1 MKLLVTG
8 GTGFVGKRLV
18 ERFNEKFYLR
28 MIARSKE
35 KASFAQSLG
44 VEILYGNI
52 LDSDFVHLA
61 CKGIDCVIH
70 LAATYNLKNAVK
82 NNVDSTKNI
91 IYACQRNNVNKI
103 VFMSSI
109 NSKFKKQGT
118 YSLSKKLCEKEILNS
133 HLDYTILRPTFIYDD
148 NGGIFIKQL
157 LKFIKKFRIAPIIG
171 TGEYRIQPIHLD
183 DVISIIEKILFNHK
197 ERIYDLVGPDI
208 LTYKTLT
215 DMIYDSLGIKR
226 KIKIHL
232 PLIFLK
238 YFGSF
243 VGIGK
248 DKVLEI
254 DEDRTANPE
263 IIKKELNMPL
273 IEIATKLDLMIRN
286 IH

>member
-1 MKLLVTG
+1 M
-8 GTGFVGKRLV
+8 
-18 ERFNEKFYLR
+18 
-28 MIARSKE
+28 
-35 KASFAQSLG
+35 
-44 VEILYGNI
+44 
-52 LDSDFVHLA
+52 
-61 CKGIDCVIH
+61 
-70 LAATYNLKNAVK
+70 
-82 NNVDSTKNI
+82 
-91 IYACQRNNVNKI
+91 
-103 VFMSSI
+103 
-109 NSKFKKQGT
+109 
-118 YSLSKKLCEKEILNS
+118 
-133 HLDYTILRPTFIYDD
+133 
-148 NGGIFIKQL
+148 
-157 LKFIKKFRIAPIIG
+157 
-171 TGEYRIQPIHLD
+171 
-183 DVISIIEKILFNHK
+183 ISIIEKILFNHK